1 MTIVPRT
8 LRIIGALLAAAVL
21 ASCSAIKLGY
31 SAVDDMAYFWL
42 DGYLAFGDEQGARV
56 REDLQRLHA
65 WHRAQELP
73 RVAELLGRME
83 QMAPQS
89 ITPAQVCALV
99 PELQARL
106 MAVADQAEPAIVR
119 TALTLTPRQLRHLQ
133 RKSAENNRKWR
144 EEWIDITPGELKQK
158 RFKQTADRLEMIYGT
173 LDEAQRAALRAGLER
188 SVFDPQRTL
197 AERQRRQAD
206 LQQILH
212 RLAGSQTP
220 LPEARAA
227 LRGYLERSLRSPDP
241 AYRAYQ
247 QAQQD
252 EGCQL
257 ISAVHGAASAA
268 QREQAVRRLRA
279 YQRDLRELSNAAP
292 SS

>member
-8 LRIIGALLAAAVL
+8 FRIIGALLAAAVL

-31 SAVDDMAYFWL
+31 SAADDMAYYWL
-42 DGYLAFGDEQGARV
+42 DGYLAFSDEQGTRV
-56 REDLQRLHA
+56 REDLLRLHA
-65 WHRAQELP
+65 WHRTQELP

-83 QMAPQS
+83 QLAPQA
-89 ITPAQVCALV
+89 ITPAQVCAFV

-106 MAVADQAEPAIVR
+106 LAVADQAEPAIVR
-119 TALTLTPRQLRHLQ
+119 TALSLTPRQLRHLQ
-133 RKSAENNRKWR
+133 RKSGENNRKWR

-158 RFKQTADRLEMIYGT
+158 QFKQTVDRIEMVYGT
-173 LDEAQRAALRAGLER
+173 LDQAQRAALRAGLER

-197 AERQRRQAD
+197 VERQRRQAD
-206 LQQILH
+206 LQQILQ

-220 LPEARAA
+220 LPEARVA

-257 ISAVHGAASAA
+257 IAAVHGAASPT
-268 QREQAVRRLRA
+268 QREQAARRLRA
-279 YQRDLRELSNAAP
+279 YQRDLRELSSAA
-292 SS
+292 S

>member
-21 ASCSAIKLGY
+21 TSCSAIKLGY

-42 DGYLAFGDEQGARV
+42 DGYLAFGDEQGPRV
-56 REDLQRLHA
+56 REELQRLHA
-65 WHRAQELP
+65 WHRTQELP

-83 QMAPQS
+83 QLAPQA
-89 ITPAQVCALV
+89 ITPAQVCAFV

-106 MAVADQAEPAIVR
+106 MAIADQAEPAVVR

-133 RKSAENNRKWR
+133 RKSNENNRKWR
-144 EEWIDITPGELKQK
+144 EEWIEITAGELKAK
-158 RFKQTADRLEMIYGT
+158 RFKQAVDRLEMVYGT
-173 LDEAQRAALRAGLER
+173 LDEAQRAALSAGLER

-197 AERQRRQAD
+197 VERQRRQAD
-206 LQQILH
+206 LQQILQ

-220 LPEARAA
+220 VPEARTA
-227 LRGYLERSLRSPDP
+227 LRGYLERSLRAPDA

-252 EGCQL
+252 EGCRL
-257 ISAVHGAASAA
+257 IAAVHAAASPA
-268 QREQAVRRLRA
+268 QREQAARRLRA
-279 YQRDLRELSNAAP
+279 YQRDLRELSSAA
-292 SS
+292 S

>member
-1 MTIVPRT
+1 MMIVPRT

-42 DGYLAFGDEQGARV
+42 DGYLAFGDEQGPRV
-56 REDLQRLHA
+56 REELQRLHA
-65 WHRAQELP
+65 WHRTQELP

-83 QMAPQS
+83 QLAPQA
-89 ITPAQVCALV
+89 ITPAQVCAFV

-106 MAVADQAEPAIVR
+106 MAIADQAEPAVAR

-133 RKSAENNRKWR
+133 RKSNENNRKWR
-144 EEWIDITPGELKQK
+144 EEWIEITAGELKAK
-158 RFKQTADRLEMIYGT
+158 RFKQAVDRLEMVYGT

-197 AERQRRQAD
+197 VERQRRQAD
-206 LQQILH
+206 LQQILQ

-220 LPEARAA
+220 VPEARTA
-227 LRGYLERSLRSPDP
+227 LRGYLERSLRAPDA

-252 EGCQL
+252 EGCRL
-257 ISAVHGAASAA
+257 IAAVHAAASPA
-268 QREQAVRRLRA
+268 QREQAARRLRA
-279 YQRDLRELSNAAP
+279 YQRDLRELSSAA
-292 SS
+292 S